1 MAIRPILAS
10 LSRHKIA
17 ALLIVFEI
25 TLAFAIVSNAVFL
38 IHNRLQRMD
47 IVSGVA
53 DHQLVQVQMAYIGNE
68 PDAEARAQVDIA
80 ALRQIPGVRDVAL
93 INQLPFA
100 DHSSNGGIKLDPRQR
115 WNTVH
120 VAEYFGQNIISTL
133 GLRLIAGRKFSPG
146 EYLGFGAVVRALH
159 SDNLKELPHIVIVT
173 EALAERLWPGQPAL
187 GKTFYMGNGIQ
198 FRVIGVIT
206 NLLRPEVPS
215 IGADYSI
222 LFPIRI
228 SLQQAAGYIIRC
240 APQDRERV
248 LKAAVATL
256 KRIDP
261 NRVLLQHRTFEQI
274 RHAYFQNDR
283 AMAGI
288 LVGVIAALLL
298 TTAFGIAGLASFW
311 VQQRT
316 RQIGVRRA
324 LGARRIDILRY
335 FQTENFLLA
344 TLGIALGCAAAIGIN
359 VWLMAHYAVPRLPI
373 VYLPIGAVTLWAL
386 GQLAVL
392 GPALRAARVPPTTA
406 MRSA

>member
-17 ALLIVFEI
+17 AVLIVFEI
-25 TLAFAIVSNAVFL
+25 ALAFAIVSNAVFL

-261 NRVLLQHRTFEQI
+261 NRVLLKHRTFDQLRRE
-274 RHAYFQNDR
+274 YFQNDR

-324 LGARRIDILRY
+324 LGARRSDILRY
-335 FQTENFLLA
+335 FQTENLLLA
-344 TLGIALGCAAAIGIN
+344 TAGIALGCAAAIGIN

-373 VYLPIGAVTLWAL
+373 LYLPVGAAVLWLL

-392 GPALRAARVPPTTA
+392 GPALRAARVAPTTA
-406 MRSA
+406 MRAA

>member
-1 MAIRPILAS
+1 MAIRPIIAS

-25 TLAFAIVSNAVFL
+25 ALAFAIVSNAVFL

-53 DHQLVQVQMAYIGNE
+53 ERELVEVQMAYIDHQ
-68 PDAEARAQVDIA
+68 PDADARARTDLA
-80 ALRQIPGVRDVAL
+80 ALKQIPGVRAAAL
-93 INQLPFA
+93 IDQLPFGGS
-100 DHSSNGGIKLDPRQR
+100 SSNGGIALTRSQRQPTVNASDYYGKGLLD
-115 WNTVH
+115 
-120 VAEYFGQNIISTL
+120 TL
-133 GLRLIAGRKFSPG
+133 GVRLIEGRRFAPE
-146 EYLGFGAVVRALH
+146 EYIDLGAAIAALN
-159 SDNLKELPHIVIVT
+159 SGNARLLPHTVIIT
-173 EALAERLWPGQPAL
+173 RGLADRLWPGGRAL
-187 GKTFYMGNGIQ
+187 GRSIYMGAAIRLQVVGIVDRLVRPNQ
-198 FRVIGVIT
+198 FH
-206 NLLRPEVPS
+206 E
-215 IGADYSI
+215 GADYSVVLPLRVNMQDGA
-222 LFPIRI
+222 LFV
-228 SLQQAAGYIIRC
+228 LRC

-261 NRVLLQHRTFEQI
+261 NRVLLHHRTFDQI

-288 LVGVIAALLL
+288 LAGVIAALLL
-298 TTAFGIAGLASFW
+298 TTALGIYGLASFW

-324 LGARRIDILRY
+324 LGARRIDILRH

-344 TLGIALGCAAAIGIN
+344 TAGIALGCAAAIGIN
-359 VWLMAHYAVPRLPI
+359 VWLMAHYAVPRLPLL
-373 VYLPIGAVTLWAL
+373 YLPIGAVALWTL

-392 GPALRAARVPPTTA
+392 GPALRAARVAPTLA
-406 MRSA
+406 MRAA

>member
-1 MAIRPILAS
+1 MRTIMAIRPIIAS

-25 TLAFAIVSNAVFL
+25 ALAFAIVSNAVFL
-38 IHNRLQRMD
+38 IRERLQRMD

-68 PDAEARAQVDIA
+68 SDAEARAQADIA

-93 INQLPFA
+93 INQLPFG
-100 DHSSNGGIKLDPRQR
+100 DDSSNGGIKLDPRQR

-133 GLRLIAGRKFSPG
+133 GLRLIAGRKFSPD
-146 EYLGFGAVVRALH
+146 EYLGFGPVVRALH
-159 SDNLKELPHIVIVT
+159 SDNQKELPHTVIVT

-228 SLQQAAGYIIRC
+228 SMQQAAGYIIRC

-261 NRVLLQHRTFEQI
+261 NRVLLKHRTFDQLRRE
-274 RHAYFQNDR
+274 HFQNDR

-324 LGARRIDILRY
+324 LGARRVDILRY

-344 TLGIALGCAAAIGIN
+344 TVGIVLGCAAA
-359 VWLMAHYAVPRLPI
+359 
-373 VYLPIGAVTLWAL
+373 
-386 GQLAVL
+386 
-392 GPALRAARVPPTTA
+392 
-406 MRSA
+406 

>member
-1 MAIRPILAS
+1 MAIRPIIAS
-10 LSRHKIA
+10 LSRHRIA

-25 TLAFAIVSNAVFL
+25 ALAFAIVSNAVFL
-38 IHNRLQRMD
+38 IRERLQRMD

-53 DHQLVQVQMAYIGNE
+53 ERELVVVQMAYIGNE

-100 DHSSNGGIKLDPRQR
+100 DRSSNGGIKLGPRQR

-261 NRVLLQHRTFEQI
+261 NRVLLKHRTFEQI

-288 LVGVIAALLL
+288 LAGVIAALLL

-324 LGARRIDILRY
+324 LGARRVDILRY

-344 TLGIALGCAAAIGIN
+344 TAGIALGCAAAIGIN
-359 VWLMAHYAVPRLPI
+359 VWLMAHYAVPRLP
-373 VYLPIGAVTLWAL
+373 VMYLPLGALLLWGL

-392 GPALRAARVPPTTA
+392 GPALRAARVAPTVA

>member
-1 MAIRPILAS
+1 MAIRPIIAS
-10 LSRHKIA
+10 LSRHRIA

-25 TLAFAIVSNAVFL
+25 ALAFAIVSNAVFL
-38 IHNRLQRMD
+38 IRERLQRMD

-68 PDAEARAQVDIA
+68 SDAEARAQTDIA

-93 INQLPFA
+93 INQLPFG
-100 DHSSNGGIKLDPRQR
+100 DDSSNGGIKLDPRQR

-133 GLRLIAGRKFSPG
+133 GLRLIAGRKFSPD
-146 EYLGFGAVVRALH
+146 EYLGFSPVVRALH
-159 SDNLKELPHIVIVT
+159 SDNQKELPHTVIVT

-261 NRVLLQHRTFEQI
+261 NRVLLHQRTFEQI

-288 LVGVIAALLL
+288 LAGVIAALLL

-324 LGARRIDILRY
+324 LGARRVDILRY

-344 TLGIALGCAAAIGIN
+344 TVGIALGCTAAIGIN

-373 VYLPIGAVTLWAL
+373 VYLPIGAVALWLL

-392 GPALRAARVPPTTA
+392 GPALRAARVPPTMA
-406 MRSA
+406 MRAA

>member
-25 TLAFAIVSNAVFL
+25 ALAFAIVSNAVFL
-38 IHNRLQRMD
+38 IRERLQRMD

-173 EALAERLWPGQPAL
+173 EALAERLWPGQLAL

-261 NRVLLQHRTFEQI
+261 NRVLLKHRTFDQVRRE
-274 RHAYFQNDR
+274 YFQNDR

-335 FQTENFLLA
+335 FQTENLLLA
-344 TLGIALGCAAAIGIN
+344 TAGIALGCAAAIGIN

-373 VYLPIGAVTLWAL
+373 VYLPIGAVALWLL

-392 GPALRAARVPPTTA
+392 GPALRAARVAPTTA
-406 MRSA
+406 MRTA

>member
-1 MAIRPILAS
+1 MAIRPIIAS
-10 LSRHKIA
+10 LSRHRIA

-25 TLAFAIVSNAVFL
+25 ALAFAIVSNAVFL
-38 IHNRLQRMD
+38 IRERLQRMD

-100 DHSSNGGIKLDPRQR
+100 DRSSNGGIKLGPRQR

-159 SDNLKELPHIVIVT
+159 SDNQKELPHIVIVT

-222 LFPIRI
+222 LLPIRI

-261 NRVLLQHRTFEQI
+261 NRVLLKHRTFEQI

-324 LGARRIDILRY
+324 LGARRVDILRY

-344 TLGIALGCAAAIGIN
+344 TAGIALGCAAAIGIN

-373 VYLPIGAVTLWAL
+373 IYLPIGAVTLWLL

-392 GPALRAARVPPTTA
+392 GPALRAARVAPTTA
-406 MRSA
+406 MRAA

>member
-1 MAIRPILAS
+1 MAIRPIIAS

-25 TLAFAIVSNAVFL
+25 ALAFAIVSNAVFI
-38 IHNRLQRMD
+38 IHNRLQRMN

-261 NRVLLQHRTFEQI
+261 NRVLLHQRTFDQI

-324 LGARRIDILRY
+324 LGARRVDILRY
-335 FQTENFLLA
+335 FQTENLLLA
-344 TLGIALGCAAAIGIN
+344 TAGIALGCAAAIGIN
-359 VWLMAHYAVPRLPI
+359 VWLMAHYSVPRLPI
-373 VYLPIGAVTLWAL
+373 VYLPVGAVALWLL

-406 MRSA
+406 MRAA

>member
-1 MAIRPILAS
+1 MAIRPIIAS
-10 LSRHKIA
+10 LSRHRIA

-25 TLAFAIVSNAVFL
+25 ALAFAIVSNAVFL
-38 IHNRLQRMD
+38 IRERLQHMD

-53 DHQLVQVQMAYIGNE
+53 EHELVEVQMAYIDRQ
-68 PDAEARAQVDIA
+68 PDADARARTDLA
-80 ALRQIPGVRDVAL
+80 ALQQIPGVQAAAL
-93 INQLPFA
+93 VNQLPFGGS
-100 DHSSNGGIKLDPRQR
+100 SSNGPIALTLDQRQPTL
-115 WNTVH
+115 NA
-120 VAEYFGQNIISTL
+120 AEYFGEHLLSTL
-133 GLRLIAGRKFSPG
+133 GVRLVAGRAFSPD
-146 EYLGFGAVVRALH
+146 EYIDVGAAAKAVNAGNSKL
-159 SDNLKELPHIVIVT
+159 LPHAVIIT
-173 EALAERLWPGQPAL
+173 RAIAARLWPGQDAL
-187 GKTFYMGNGIQ
+187 GRTLYLSTFRFQVVGVVERLVRPNQ
-198 FRVIGVIT
+198 FHEGA
-206 NLLRPEVPS
+206 NYSLLMPLRANVQD
-215 IGADYSI
+215 GA
-222 LFPIRI
+222 LFV
-228 SLQQAAGYIIRC
+228 LRC
-240 APQDRERV
+240 AQQDRERV

-261 NRVLLQHRTFEQI
+261 NRVLLHHRTFEQI
-274 RHAYFQNDR
+274 RRAYFQNDR

-344 TLGIALGCAAAIGIN
+344 TAGIALGCAAAIGIN
-359 VWLMAHYAVPRLPI
+359 VWLMTHYAVPRLPI
-373 VYLPIGAVTLWAL
+373 VYLPIGAVALWLL

-392 GPALRAARVPPTTA
+392 GPALRAARVAPTVA